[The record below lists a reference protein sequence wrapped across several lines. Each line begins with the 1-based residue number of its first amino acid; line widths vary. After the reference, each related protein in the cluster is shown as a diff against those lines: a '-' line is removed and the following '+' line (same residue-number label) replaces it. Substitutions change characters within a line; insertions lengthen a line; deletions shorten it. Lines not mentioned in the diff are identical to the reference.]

1 VTRTRADSPLR
12 PGKPYNDE
20 YERIHAEWQAAT
32 DAYNDVCNPAAFL
45 RGDKRYGT
53 ELNPV
58 FRLFPALQTLP
69 EAQQTKAMK
78 KRKAD
83 NVAAAA
89 AAPAADTGVSIACLP
104 ELAKQDADLWPR
116 RNPHRRPTPNQATR
130 VPLRK
135 QLLQLPPRPNQRP
148 AREWFSPDVLHN
160 PTAQRSNGLEQV
172 KRVEL

>member
-12 PGKPYNDE
+12 PGQPYNDE
-20 YERIHAEWQAAT
+20 YEKIHADWQAAT

-45 RGDKRYGT
+45 LAESTLRNRA
-53 ELNPV
+53 NPV

-104 ELAKQDADLWPR
+104 QLGKQDADRWPR
-116 RNPHRRPTPNQATR
+116 RYPHRRPTPSQATR

-135 QLLQLPPRPNQRP
+135 QLLQLPPRPNPRP
-148 AREWFSPDVLHN
+148 AREWFSPD
-160 PTAQRSNGLEQV
+160 TSQSDRSTLQWP
-172 KRVEL
+172 